1 MKGTRV
7 SPNDRCVPFELS
19 HKDGALHW
27 HKQLPTKTKNTTIL
41 FAKRGDKEHVCGY
54 LSRLN
59 DYARSTGIKFEN
71 GGRKAPDHVKQFL
84 ETFKRDD
91 HDILK
96 IEERTPPRE
105 PAKSISR
112 SRDKFRCREE
122 RRREDSR
129 RRRDDSRNLPRATL
143 AELAGGDVYVESRA
157 QEIRDIRSSRASSR
171 LQRYE
176 DSGDE
181 SGYGS
186 EASKYSSEDQ
196 DDNYSFDGGDRYLAA
211 ANDNGRRI
219 TTKGTCARSENR
231 PQRADG
237 TECGCEREGCYP
249 RQPNRDDRYQ
259 SRNNRDGRHQYGPYA
274 ATATERGEVGDG
286 GNKDE
291 LVTWTAI

>member
-1 MKGTRV
+1 MLVAPESSLRMAVARRLTTSNNSWRRV
-7 SPNDRCVPFELS
+7 ATVDSRSVVPHL
-19 HKDGALHW
+19 
-27 HKQLPTKTKNTTIL
+27 
-41 FAKRGDKEHVCGY
+41 GY
-54 LSRLN
+54 GHPR
-59 DYARSTGIKFEN
+59 
-71 GGRKAPDHVKQFL
+71 V
-84 ETFKRDD
+84 KRDD

-105 PAKSISR
+105 PAKSSSR

-259 SRNNRDGRHQYGPYA
+259 SRNDRDGRHQYGPYA